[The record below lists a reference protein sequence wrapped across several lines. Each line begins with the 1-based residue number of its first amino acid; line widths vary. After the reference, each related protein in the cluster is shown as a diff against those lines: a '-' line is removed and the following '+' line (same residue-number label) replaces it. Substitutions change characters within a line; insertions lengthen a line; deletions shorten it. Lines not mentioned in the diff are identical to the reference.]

1 MNRFAFV
8 LSALSLLIAGCKD
21 VDIDPQAK
29 ARLVELWDAALGTV
43 RNQINTRLNTLDQL
57 VRK

>member
-29 ARLVELWDAALGTV
+29 ARLVELWDAAL
-43 RNQINTRLNTLDQL
+43 I
-57 VRK
+57 RK